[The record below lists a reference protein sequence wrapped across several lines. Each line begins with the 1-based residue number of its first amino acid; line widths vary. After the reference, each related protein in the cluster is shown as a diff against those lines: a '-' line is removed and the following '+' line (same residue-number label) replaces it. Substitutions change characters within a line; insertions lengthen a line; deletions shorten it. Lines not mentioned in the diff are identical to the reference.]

1 MPTRLPQTRQLE
13 TFRAVM
19 LAGGVSAGAA
29 LLGIS
34 QPAASRLLRD
44 LEAALGLVL
53 FQRRPG
59 GRLMAT
65 QDARA
70 LFAPVEQHARSA
82 EAVVAMAAALRASR
96 SGRLRVAAGPTLAQQ
111 ILPEVLAEVAR
122 RHPRVALSL
131 VTGMA
136 SEVADLIAQDGADV
150 GLAAAIGPT
159 PGVETRILA
168 TGAARCA
175 VPAQWSLARQG
186 RVPIAA
192 LHRRPFVQIGGEGL
206 FQLRIAAAL
215 REAGVQPQVR
225 LVVPSSAAAALFVA
239 QGMGAAILDPFAA
252 RQAAGRL
259 AVRPLDLAIPYEAA
273 LLLPEAIPPRGPVRS
288 FIEALAE
295 RGLASAG

>member
-1 MPTRLPQTRQLE
+1 MPNRLPQSRQLE

-53 FQRRPG
+53 FQRKPG

-70 LFAPVEQHARSA
+70 LFEPVERHARSA
-82 EAVVAMAAALRASR
+82 EAVLGMAAALRATR
-96 SGRLRVAAGPTLAQQ
+96 AGRLRIAAGPTLAQQ
-111 ILPEVLAEVAR
+111 ILPGVLAQVAA
-122 RHPRVALSL
+122 RHPRVSLSL

-136 SEVADLIAQDGADV
+136 SEVANLIAQDGADL
-150 GLAAAIGPT
+150 GLAAAIGPA

-168 TGAARCA
+168 TGVARCA
-175 VPAQWSLARQG
+175 VPQDWPLAREAA
-186 RVPIAA
+186 VPLAA
-192 LHRRPFVQIGGEGL
+192 LQDRPFIQIGGEGL

-215 REAGVQPQVR
+215 REAGVAPRVR
-225 LVVPSSAAAALFVA
+225 LVVPSSASAALFVA

-252 RQAAGRL
+252 RQATGRL
-259 AVRPLDLAIPYEAA
+259 AVRPLDIAIPYEAA
-273 LLLPEAIPPRGPVRS
+273 LLLPEATPPRGPALT
-288 FIEALAE
+288 FIEALGE
-295 RGLASAG
+295 QGLAPAG